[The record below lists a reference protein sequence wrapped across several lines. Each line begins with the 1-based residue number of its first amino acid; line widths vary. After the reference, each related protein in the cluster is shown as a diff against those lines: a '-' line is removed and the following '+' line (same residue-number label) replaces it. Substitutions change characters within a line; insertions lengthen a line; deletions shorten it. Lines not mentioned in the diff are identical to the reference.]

1 MTTLEGVKNR
11 RISLGSPKD
20 LREVH
25 FFEDEE
31 VPEVPPKGAR
41 VKVCYAGVCL
51 TEREITNTKQA
62 RITAGVKDTSLFPGY
77 EVSGVLESFG
87 SDVKPEEVGFA
98 IGDKVIVWPTEEMA
112 GTGYA
117 DYLTVPDL
125 QYLVKIPESLSMHV
139 ASILPAGA
147 TWALSGIV
155 HASPIVEGF
164 LNSKGYCNILIVGC
178 GGLGLWLLKLAKYFL
193 KVNKPEQKIKLIV
206 ADSKEERLSLAEK
219 NGADF
224 VVHWD
229 DSEFEEY
236 LVMRTKDIARK
247 GVQIVFD
254 FVTSQRTVTRSL
266 RCLAEGGFLFIG
278 GVFGIDVTMPV
289 KLVAKNRL
297 AIMGV
302 SRGSIDQLKKLVELL
317 ADGRLEA
324 PDYRVFPMTDASTV
338 LRQLSMSELEGR
350 AILEVCNPDSALK
363 NKIINDTEAVNVPA
377 Q

>member
-1 MTTLEGVKNR
+1 M
-11 RISLGSPKD
+11 
-20 LREVH
+20 
-25 FFEDEE
+25 
-31 VPEVPPKGAR
+31 
-41 VKVCYAGVCL
+41 KV
-51 TEREITNTKQA
+51 
-62 RITAGVKDTSLFPGY
+62 S
-77 EVSGVLESFG
+77 
-87 SDVKPEEVGFA
+87 
-98 IGDKVIVWPTEEMA
+98 
-112 GTGYA
+112 
-117 DYLTVPDL
+117 
-125 QYLVKIPESLSMHV
+125 
-139 ASILPAGA
+139 
-147 TWALSGIV
+147 
-155 HASPIVEGF
+155 
-164 LNSKGYCNILIVGC
+164 
-178 GGLGLWLLKLAKYFL
+178 
-193 KVNKPEQKIKLIV
+193 KPEQKIKLIV

-254 FVTSQRTVTRSL
+254 FVTSQRSVTRSL
-266 RCLAEGGFLFIG
+266 RCLAEGGFLFVG

-350 AILEVCNPDSALK
+350 AILEVCHPDSALRD
-363 NKIINDTEAVNVPA
+363 KIVNDTETANVPA